1 MGVNGHSNFE
11 ERLALWL
18 KERTAQRLPPSEKPP
33 AVTTWKKVGNSFWH
47 AAMWAVLYFSAGWL
61 GQWFWNNELHHR
73 AMTVRDV
80 PRWVLS
86 FLRKIWYRHTEKE
99 IESLLYGKLEKQFF
113 LVPLQVHNDSQI
125 RVHSNFDFVMSFIG
139 HVMRSFAK
147 ALAQEQSEGIPPGR
161 RSIAGDMLV
170 FKHHP
175 LDRGH
180 RNYAD
185 AIRLLAEHLGL
196 QEKVAYIHDQ
206 HLPTLLK
213 NAKGV
218 VLVNSTTGL
227 SALGHGA
234 PVKVCGNA
242 LYDLPGLTF
251 QGNLRDF
258 WFLAH
263 AATPNKAVLSQFRE
277 ALIECTQVNGSFY
290 RKLPGISWHCG
301 IALEGEL
308 TQRLWGNK
316 RSTET
321 VVSLARFRF
330 DHLRLSPLQ
339 AKPVSGKLLLR
350 PRLCGRMPE

>member
-1 MGVNGHSNFE
+1 
-11 ERLALWL
+11 
-18 KERTAQRLPPSEKPP
+18 
-33 AVTTWKKVGNSFWH
+33 
-47 AAMWAVLYFSAGWL
+47 L
-61 GQWFWNNELHHR
+61 GQWFWNNALHHR
-73 AMTVRDV
+73 RMTVRDV
-80 PRWVLS
+80 PWWVLS

-99 IESLLYGKLEKQFF
+99 IDSLLYGKLKKQFF
-113 LVPLQVHNDSQI
+113 LVPLQVHNDAQI
-125 RVHSNFDFVMSFIG
+125 HVHSNFGSVMSFIG
-139 HVMRSFAK
+139 HVMRSFAR
-147 ALAQEQSEGIPPGR
+147 ALAQEQNEGIPPGG

-185 AIRLLAEHLGL
+185 AISRLAERLGL
-196 QEKVAYIHDQ
+196 QGKVAYIHDQ

-213 NAKGV
+213 NAKGL

-263 AATPNKAVLSQFRE
+263 EAAPDQVVLSQFRD

-290 RKLPGISWHCG
+290 RKLPGIPWRCG
-301 IALEGEL
+301 IALGSEL
-308 TQRLWGNK
+308 TQRLWSD
-316 RSTET
+316 STEAVFPACLT
-321 VVSLARFRF
+321 ANLQHIPIHHLHELHAVLAGFNTQPPEGTF
-330 DHLRLSPLQ
+330 
-339 AKPVSGKLLLR
+339 AK
-350 PRLCGRMPE
+350 